1 MAISIA
7 DPIRRELRLTDRLE
21 VTFLLLD
28 GLRRPGAEKPS
39 DVALCALGLDRE
51 GNPRPLALRVVAHEG
66 EQAWLGLLRSL
77 KAMGIGR
84 DLLLVC
90 CDGHPALLRAL
101 QRTYPGTPVQISI
114 AHRLLSLARQVD
126 QEWRSSCLAEARG
139 IFAALNRDEAVARFR
154 VWRTRWMRD
163 GYRAVNSLESDLA
176 SCLTYYRFPQA
187 IWPRIR
193 TVNMLERVFRQARQ
207 AVFVVEP
214 AEDEGLSISEPE
226 AAVPCTPS
234 TSVSPGASPARG
246 LPRFAR
252 DAASS
257 APLPPPSRAEHDE
270 RPVAP
275 LLSGDASS
283 NAAAR
288 SILNNLPALPAI
300 AGACGRAG
308 TTERAT
314 DPPPPSASG
323 QADLPGAHVRDLTA
337 DADFMW
343 WLRQSRQRSAGA
355 AAQIA
360 LACLA
365 VLAGLVLGGVLM
377 RLL

>member
-1 MAISIA
+1 
-7 DPIRRELRLTDRLE
+7 
-21 VTFLLLD
+21 
-28 GLRRPGAEKPS
+28 
-39 DVALCALGLDRE
+39 
-51 GNPRPLALRVVAHEG
+51 VAHEG

-77 KAMGIGR
+77 KATGIGR

-101 QRTYPGTPVQISI
+101 QTTYPGMPVQISI
-114 AHRLLSLARQVD
+114 AHRLLSLARKVD
-126 QEWRSSCLAEARG
+126 HEWRSPCLAGARG
-139 IFAALNRDEAVARFR
+139 IFAASNRDEAVARFR
-154 VWRTRWMRD
+154 VWRARWMRD

-176 SCLTYYRFPQA
+176 SCLTYYRFPQG

-214 AEDEGLSISEPE
+214 AGDEGVSISEPE
-226 AAVPCTPS
+226 ADAVPCSPS
-234 TSVSPGASPARG
+234 TSVSDSASPARG
-246 LPRFAR
+246 VPRFAR
-252 DAASS
+252 EVASP
-257 APLPPPSRAEHDE
+257 APLPP
-270 RPVAP
+270 
-275 LLSGDASS
+275 
-283 NAAAR
+283 AR
-288 SILNNLPALPAI
+288 SVLNNFPVLPAI
-300 AGACGRAG
+300 AGARGRAG
-308 TTERAT
+308 AT
-314 DPPPPSASG
+314 DTAPDPRRPSAND
-323 QADLPGAHVRDLTA
+323 QAHLAGAHVRDLTA

-355 AAQIA
+355 ATQIT